1 MKTDS
6 GEVRPHSHWQRAT
19 RRCAAAARQQP
30 AKCSAAR
37 AVAAE
42 ALLLEAARVKAR
54 VQAADAARPR
64 CWPRA
69 EASALVVHVLK
80 APAGGAPS
88 ILAGCTPLP
97 CRAGKALAEGLLGGA
112 GLAICVAPAASQ
124 AAQRPSRAPRNCSG
138 SAVPWQQARM
148 IIHR

>member
-1 MKTDS
+1 MYECPEDRN
-6 GEVRPHSHWQRAT
+6 GEGRPHSHWRRAT
-19 RRCAAAARQQP
+19 RRLAAAARQQP
-30 AKCSAAR
+30 AERGATR

-42 ALLLEAARVKAR
+42 ALLLEATRVKAR
-54 VQAADAARPR
+54 VQAANAARPR

-88 ILAGCTPLP
+88 ILAGRTPLP
-97 CRAGKALAEGLLGGA
+97 CRARKALAEGLLGGA

-124 AAQRPSRAPRNCSG
+124 AAPWPSRGPATAEALLLG
-138 SAVPWQQARM
+138 SKNA
-148 IIHR
+148 